1 MGGIGMHVFK
11 VRSWRVLV
19 PLVVVALTLAACG
32 GDESSSG
39 PVAKIGVIVPLS
51 GDLAA
56 VGNGIKNS
64 VDLAIKQ
71 ANDNKTVSG
80 WTLQLDAQD
89 DQGKPDVGAAAANKL
104 VSDSAVVGVVGTY
117 NTSVAAQ
124 VAPILDGASI
134 VMVSPANTGD
144 KLTRGE
150 NFKTAP
156 ARPYDSY
163 FRTATYDDLQ
173 GGFAADYA
181 YKTAGAKTVVLI
193 HDKKAYGQGLT
204 ESFASRFVADGGQ
217 VLGETQTVNPGDK
230 DFSGVVTKIKPLNP
244 DIIFYGGEYPEA
256 SLLSSQAKL
265 AGITVPVMGGD
276 GVVNKTYVDVAGA
289 SAVGDLATAVGAPAS
304 QLPSAQAFL
313 DAYKAAGYKDE
324 PSAYGALAFDAAN
337 VIIKALAQVLPNK
350 TKVDPTVRAEVTTD
364 VQVTDFEGASGKVA
378 FDEYG
383 DTTTKLLT
391 VYKVE
396 GGDWKPV
403 LTQAFAG

>member
-1 MGGIGMHVFK
+1 MHVSK
-11 VRSWRVLV
+11 VRTLRVLV
-19 PLVVVALTLAACG
+19 VAVIGALTLAACG
-32 GDESSSG
+32 SSSNESSSG
-39 PVAKIGVIVPLS
+39 GPVARIGVIVPLS

-71 ANDNKTVSG
+71 ANNKKTVAG
-80 WTLQLDAQD
+80 WTLEIDAQD
-89 DQGKPDVGAAAANKL
+89 DQAKPDVGAAAATKL
-104 VSDSAVVGVVGTY
+104 ASDAKVVGVVGTY
-117 NTSVAAQ
+117 NSSVALQ
-124 VAPILDGASI
+124 VAPILDAAHI
-134 VMVSPANTGD
+134 VQVSPANTND

-156 ARPYDSY
+156 SRPHANY

-181 YKTAGAKTVVLI
+181 YKTAGAKTAVLI

-204 ESFASRFVADGGQ
+204 ESFKAKFEADGGQ
-217 VLGETQTVNPGDK
+217 ILGETQTVNPGDK

-244 DIIFYGGEYPEA
+244 QMIFYGGEYPEA

-276 GVVNKTYVDVAGA
+276 GIVNKTYVDVAGP
-289 SAVGDLATAVGAPAS
+289 SAAGDLGTSVGAPS
-304 QLPSAQAFL
+304 DQLPSAQTFL
-313 DAYKAAGYKDE
+313 TDYAAGGYKD
-324 PSAYGALAFDAAN
+324 PAAAYGALAFDAAN
-337 VIIKALAQVLPNK
+337 TIINALAKVLPGK
-350 TKVDPTVRAEVTTD
+350 TKVDSSVREQVIVA
-364 VQVTDFEGASGKVA
+364 VQATDFEGVSGKVS
-378 FDEYG
+378 FDQYG

-396 GGDWKPV
+396 GNDWKPV
-403 LTQAFAG
+403 LTQAAT